1 MSDENRYYT
10 RLHPISSVILLLT
23 TLLIGDAS
31 GQQPN
36 PRATPPPAPLLP
48 AEQAWLRELPAL
60 PAAGGVMD
68 AERVYIPLQAGGT
81 IALDRETGEIVWKNP
96 LSGPW
101 PPVLAPG
108 GLISVSTDELAGFDR
123 DTGATRWR
131 VSLPSNSIAPAAT
144 AGPLVLV
151 ALENGSILAVNS
163 ADGATAWTSRLDD
176 LVKPVSLAADAD
188 ADAVYVTTGDS
199 HAAAVALA
207 SGKLKWRATLSGA
220 LSQPAVA
227 KDRVFTG
234 STSNAFF
241 ALNAATGKVEWTWE
255 PQFIGG
261 DIIGAAVDGEVA
273 FFVGLDNLLHAVNR
287 SNGNQRWKQPTPMR
301 PTAPPV
307 AFGGVV
313 AVFGI
318 SPAVATF
325 NARTG
330 APISTY
336 SIPSAAGVAATPVPK
351 GPAIVDPDMRPFR
364 VAMVAITAD
373 GRVVGVR
380 PTELMFREPPAVPL
394 TELPGRTLPRERQPI
409 SPTTK

>member
-10 RLHPISSVILLLT
+10 RLHPICSVILLLT

-36 PRATPPPAPLLP
+36 TRGTPPPAPLLP
-48 AEQAWLRELPAL
+48 AEQAWLRDLPAL

-68 AERVYIPLQAGGT
+68 ADRVYIPLQEGGT
-81 IALDRETGEIVWKNP
+81 IALARESGEIVWKNP

-108 GLISVSTDELAGFDR
+108 ALISVSTDEVAAFDR
-123 DTGATRWR
+123 ATGATRWR
-131 VSLPSNSIAPAAT
+131 IPLPSNSIAPAAS
-144 AGPLVLV
+144 AGSLTLV
-151 ALENGSILAVNS
+151 ALDNGSILAINS
-163 ADGATAWTSRLDD
+163 ADGTTAWSCRLED

-188 ADAVYVTTGDS
+188 AVYVATGDS
-199 HAAAVALA
+199 QAAAIALS
-207 SGKLKWRATLSGA
+207 SGTVKWRATLSGA
-220 LSQPAVA
+220 LSQPAVG

-241 ALNAATGKVEWTWE
+241 ALNAGTGKVEWTWE

-261 DIIGAAVDGEVA
+261 DIIGAAVDGDVA
-273 FFVGLDNLLHAVNR
+273 YFVGLDNLLHAVNR
-287 SNGNQRWKQPTPMR
+287 GNGNQRWKQATPMR

-330 APISTY
+330 APIGTY
-336 SIPSAAGVAATPVPK
+336 SIPPAAGVTATAVPK
-351 GPAIVDPDMRPFR
+351 GPALVDPNLRPFQ

-373 GRVVGVR
+373 GRAVGMR

-394 TELPGRTLPRERQPI
+394 TELPGRTLQRERQPPA
-409 SPTTK
+409 PTTK